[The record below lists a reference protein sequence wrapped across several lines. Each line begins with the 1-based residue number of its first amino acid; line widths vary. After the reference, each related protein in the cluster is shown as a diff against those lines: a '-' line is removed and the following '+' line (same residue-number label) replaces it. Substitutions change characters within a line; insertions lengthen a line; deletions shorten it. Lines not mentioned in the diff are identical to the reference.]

1 MKFYME
7 KLILEN
13 WGPFHEKTTID
24 FSSDDDAPV
33 TYILGKNGAGKT
45 MIFNALY
52 WCLFDSPK
60 PNDLGSIVNKDALKN
75 GEKQMSVRLKF
86 HVLDDY
92 DHMTNYDVTRL
103 LKFDVGATG
112 DGEVIP
118 TMIQHVFNANKY
130 IQSSPR
136 PQLISQKDFG
146 SLIDNLIPSGP
157 RQFFFLDGEKLA
169 ELFKREHFQLIE
181 SYANA
186 ISDIHLIDTVINTLD
201 ETYSTFNDKYA
212 KSSHVDKEIKNEQNT
227 LDKIEERKNRSEG
240 WETEIVERIQQHSSL
255 EDTLKKECG
264 NYEELKPRLDKIKE
278 LETEKDRATDHYDEK
293 FDELKN
299 FLNNNIYLLYFEEQL
314 EWCND
319 ELTRLKSEDKIP
331 PKIPSDIIDD
341 TLSTSMC
348 VVCKREI
355 TEEIKVMLNTARD
368 QIPDKKLSDD
378 LQKFWTE
385 VGIKR
390 RNLKNTKYKL
400 EEKLKDIRDT
410 NLKINELKNRISEE
424 NKYVP
429 STLDDF
435 NIYAKLERLNTV
447 KETIID
453 LKNQLGQASNA
464 ITVQKRAYEQQQKRL
479 ESKLKKNDKMKEL
492 GVKLNF
498 VRETKETMEKV
509 KEQVKRSMIEHV
521 QHYTSD
527 GFKQL
532 VWDPVNWK
540 DIIIADDWTVSATT
554 PDNFKLPCYTLSAG
568 QRHVLGIAFMSSLGK
583 ATGNLVPFVFDSPF
597 GRISEEPIK
606 NIGKNFRSLMED
618 RQVILFVT
626 DTESR
631 NIQPYI
637 EDMIGQKYLLDKIS
651 ATESEIRGV

>member
-1 MKFYME
+1 ME
-7 KLILEN
+7 KLTLEN
-13 WGPFHEKTTID
+13 WGPFHKKTSID
-24 FSSDDDAPV
+24 FSAESDKQV
-33 TYILGKNGAGKT
+33 TYITGLNSAGKT

-52 WCLFDSPK
+52 WCLFNSPE

-75 GEKQMSVRLKF
+75 DEKQMSVRLKF
-86 HVLDDY
+86 HVLGDY
-92 DHMTNYDVTRL
+92 DNRTDYDVTRL
-103 LKFDVGATG
+103 LKFDVDSTEEGG
-112 DGEVIP
+112 VIP
-118 TMIQHVFNANKY
+118 TIIQRDFHANKY

-146 SLIDNLIPSGP
+146 SLIDNLIPPGP

-186 ISDIHLIDTVINTLD
+186 ISDMHLIDTVINNLD
-201 ETYSTFNDKYA
+201 ETYSTLNDKHA
-212 KSSHVDKEIKNEQNT
+212 KSSRAGKEIENEQNK
-227 LDKIEERKNRSEG
+227 LYKIEERKNGSEK
-240 WETEIVERIQQHSSL
+240 WEKEIVERLKQHSSL

-264 NYEELKPRLDKIKE
+264 NYKELKPRLDKINE
-278 LETEKDRATDHYDEK
+278 LEMQKDGMVVRYDEK
-293 FDELKN
+293 FGELKK
-299 FLNNNIYLLYFEEQL
+299 FLDNNIYLLYFEKQL
-314 EWCND
+314 EWCNNK
-319 ELTRLKSEDKIP
+319 LTRLESEEKIP

-368 QIPDKKLSDD
+368 QIPDKKLSRD
-378 LQKFWTE
+378 LQRFWTE
-385 VGIKR
+385 VDVKR
-390 RNLKNTKYKL
+390 RNLQNTKYKL
-400 EEKLKDIRDT
+400 EEKLKDISAI
-410 NLKINELKNRISEE
+410 NLKISELKNEIGEE
-424 NKYVP
+424 KKYVP

-435 NIYAKLERLNTV
+435 NIHAKFEKLNAVEGTIADLQHQLE
-447 KETIID
+447 
-453 LKNQLGQASNA
+453 QAKNA
-464 ITVQKRAYEQQQKRL
+464 ITVQKREYAQQQQRL
-479 ESKLKKNDKMKEL
+479 ESKLKKDVKMKKL
-492 GVKLNF
+492 GAKLKF

-509 KEQVKRSMIEHV
+509 KEQVKRSMIAHV
-521 QHYTSD
+521 QRYTSD
-527 GFKQL
+527 GFKKL

-554 PDNFKLPCYTLSAG
+554 PDNFKLPCYNLSAG

-631 NIQPYI
+631 NIQPHI
-637 EDMIGQKYLLDKIS
+637 EDMIGQKYMLDKIS